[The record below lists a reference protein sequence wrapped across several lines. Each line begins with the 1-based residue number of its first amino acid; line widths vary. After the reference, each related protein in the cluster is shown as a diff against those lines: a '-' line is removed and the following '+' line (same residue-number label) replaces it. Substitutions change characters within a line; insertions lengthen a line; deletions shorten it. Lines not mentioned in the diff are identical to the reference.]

1 VSCHHPVSA
10 WVGPQRS
17 ATWTRSRGCPA
28 GGPRGGPRSFTPCWP
43 HTTPLPTPSG
53 PYRLACAGSTGPAAV
68 FGRGRVLPP
77 TPVTRGGGAGRCGP
91 TAEVADG
98 GCTGWTPGRPMIVHG
113 TTRRPTLSHQRKRT
127 GVRAFSTDVRPLAC
141 NHPRRC
147 ASPAEALWRYDQ
159 RQPPRTSVP
168 KTRRQADHRHAPRD
182 RRSGRRGGLR
192 RDLQAGWRRPAHP
205 RTRLA
210 QAPHAQET
218 GRKSRSTRHRP
229 DRV

>member
-1 VSCHHPVSA
+1 MLAAYHAAADPVGA
-10 WVGPQRS
+10 VPARMRWLN
-17 ATWTRSRGCPA
+17 RSRRRLWA
-28 GGPRGGPRSFTPCWP
+28 GLGP
-43 HTTPLPTPSG
+43 
-53 PYRLACAGSTGPAAV
+53 
-68 FGRGRVLPP
+68 PP
-77 TPVTRGGGAGRCGP
+77 TPVTRGGGAGRRGP

-98 GCTGWTPGRPMIVHG
+98 GCTGWTPGRPMIVPS

-127 GVRAFSTDVRPLAC
+127 GVRAFSTDVGPWPA

-192 RDLQAGWRRPAHP
+192 RGLQAGWRRPAHP

-218 GRKSRSTRHRP
+218 GRKSRRRGIDPTGCSRRPGGVDCASTP
-229 DRV
+229 PYALVASGTATG